1 MNCPALSLLLSAA
14 VLTVVLR
21 PLAMPTPAMAQPL
34 PPLPIE
40 FNPDTLRNPG
50 RPGDRRRGGGSR
62 GGCYE
67 GVPLSAIAPAAFTTT
82 EELGVSRTD
91 EAVGSLTTLA
101 DPVLWFYL
109 PVSLGDTT
117 AEFVIKDSQSRVL
130 YQGQLSGETDR
141 DGIVGVPLAISL
153 NPGEAYHW
161 FLTIDCDERDRT
173 TVDGWI
179 EREPIGPDAA
189 RIFNQATR
197 RNRVALYANYGYLQ
211 DALTELAQLRLANPD
226 DSALGTEWNRFL
238 SRLDLADLAEMPV
251 LSCCQLASAQSPSGI
266 DRAEPMETEP
276 DLAEPAQTE
285 SESTESTPD
294 ERTESPEPTDAED
307 SRSIL
312 QRARD
317 RGN

>member
-1 MNCPALSLLLSAA
+1 MSMPA
-14 VLTVVLR
+14 V
-21 PLAMPTPAMAQPL
+21 AQPL

-62 GGCYE
+62 GGCYG

-101 DPVLWFYL
+101 EPMLWFYL
-109 PVSLGDTT
+109 PVSLSDTT
-117 AEFVIKDSQSRVL
+117 TEFVIKDSQSQVI

-141 DGIVGVPLAISL
+141 DGIVGVPLTISL

-179 EREPIGPDAA
+179 EREPIGPDVA
-189 RIFNQATR
+189 RIFDQATR

-226 DSALGTEWNRFL
+226 DGVLGSEWNRFL

-251 LSCCQLASAQSPSGI
+251 LTCCRLASAQAPADI
-266 DRAEPMETEP
+266 DQADPVETEP
-276 DLAEPAQTE
+276 DLAEPAQTD
-285 SESTESTPD
+285 SESTESAPD
-294 ERTESPEPTDAED
+294 ERTESSD
-307 SRSIL
+307 SPDENPRSIL